1 MHNLGTWRGEFVGL
15 VHFPSLGDGWSF
27 LGKESRMEGRANR

>member
-15 VHFPSLGDGWSF
+15 VHFPFGGGRGF
-27 LGKESRMEGRANR
+27 LGKEGGEGESVI